1 MAALAE
7 VEAALQS
14 AGSNKSRILDV
25 TIWLA
30 DIERD
35 YAAMNVVYDAWVL
48 DGALELTQP
57 PAPSRA
63 CVQAKL
69 FSPGHL
75 IEVKVVAATR
85 R

>member
-1 MAALAE
+1 MD
-7 VEAALQS
+7 AALQS
-14 AGSNKSRILDV
+14 ARSHKSRVLDV

-35 YAAMNVVYDAWVL
+35 YAAMNTVYDAWVMKSVS
-48 DGALELTQP
+48 DLTQP

-69 FSPGHL
+69 FSPDHL
-75 IEVKVVAATR
+75 IEVKVIAAAVR
-85 R
+85 